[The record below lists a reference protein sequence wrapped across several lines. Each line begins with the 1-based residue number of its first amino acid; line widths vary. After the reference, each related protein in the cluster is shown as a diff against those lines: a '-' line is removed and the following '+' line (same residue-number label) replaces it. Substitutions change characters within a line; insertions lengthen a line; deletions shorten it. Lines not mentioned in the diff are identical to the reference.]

1 MAVIEKKTWPEFFE
15 KVSKG
20 EKNAD
25 IRLADFEL
33 KNGDI
38 LILKEWDPLR
48 QRYTGRSISKIVKNV
63 TKVNL
68 SAFWDIKRIK
78 NNGVYLIEL

>member
-1 MAVIEKKTWPEFFE
+1 MAIIEKKIWPDFFE

-20 EKNAD
+20 EKNSE

-38 LILKEWDPLR
+38 LILKEWDPIR
-48 QRYTGRSISKIVKNV
+48 QRFTGRTLSKIVKNV
-63 TKVNL
+63 DKVNL
-68 SAFWDIKRIK
+68 TAFWDISKIK
-78 NNGVYLIEL
+78 NNGIYLIEF